1 MPELEQRL
9 LALPGARAA
18 VPAMLRNR
26 YFDTP
31 DGRLNRERM
40 ALRVRQANG
49 QCIQTLK
56 TKGRM
61 QGGVAHRQ
69 EWEWAIDSPEL
80 RLDLL
85 ADTPLADHGLLEQLQ
100 PCFETSFERRVIDL
114 EFSGEAGDNRASI
127 ECALDQGEVIAGDRK
142 HPLCELE
149 IELKEGDA
157 RALSLVARKLADEV
171 PMFLNG
177 VSKAEQGY
185 DLAGLHRFPEPP
197 SAPVERCLSV
207 LAEAWQRNEHGYWS
221 GVLDALEGLRDQA
234 DRHGMNDTL
243 NAIKTR
249 FREASEQGRAPREVL
264 TTDRDL
270 ARLQLT
276 VAMG

>member
-1 MPELEQRL
+1 MSALEQEL
-9 LALPGARAA
+9 LALSGAQAGA
-18 VPAMLRNR
+18 VVTLRNL

-56 TKGRM
+56 TKGRL

-69 EWEWAIDSPEL
+69 EWEWQIDSTEL
-80 RLDLL
+80 RFDLL
-85 ADTPLADHGLLEQLQ
+85 ADTPLAEHGALRQLQ
-100 PCFETSFERRVIDL
+100 PCFETCFERRVIDL
-114 EFSGEAGDNRASI
+114 EFSGEAGDNPASI
-127 ECALDQGEVIAGDRK
+127 ECALDQGEVVAGNRVQS
-142 HPLCELE
+142 LCELE
-149 IELKEGDA
+149 LELKHGDA
-157 RALSLVARKLADEV
+157 RALSAVAHRLTEDV

-197 SAPVERCLSV
+197 SVPVERCLSV
-207 LAEAWQRNEHGYWS
+207 LAEAWQRNEHGYWA

-234 DRHGMNDTL
+234 DRLGMNDTL

-249 FREASEQGRAPREVL
+249 LREASERGRTPRDVL
-264 TTDRDL
+264 TNDPDL
-270 ARLQLT
+270 ARLQLA
-276 VAMG
+276 VAMD